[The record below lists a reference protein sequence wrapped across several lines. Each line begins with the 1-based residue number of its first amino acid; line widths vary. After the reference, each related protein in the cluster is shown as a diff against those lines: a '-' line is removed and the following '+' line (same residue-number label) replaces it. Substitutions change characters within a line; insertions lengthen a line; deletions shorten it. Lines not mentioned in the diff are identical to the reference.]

1 MAEEKKGN
9 LAMLGEFCREAA
21 VLIFVFGNLDIWL
34 KSLDGTW
41 KLTFWPSV
49 YSVSKIFSV
58 AVIFQIAGMYF
69 EKWRGR

>member
-9 LAMLGEFCREAA
+9 LAMAGEFSREAA

-41 KLTFWPSV
+41 KHTFWPTVGLIS
-49 YSVSKIFSV
+49 
-58 AVIFQIAGMYF
+58 VIFTVASFFQVVGMF
-69 EKWRGR
+69 LEKWRGR